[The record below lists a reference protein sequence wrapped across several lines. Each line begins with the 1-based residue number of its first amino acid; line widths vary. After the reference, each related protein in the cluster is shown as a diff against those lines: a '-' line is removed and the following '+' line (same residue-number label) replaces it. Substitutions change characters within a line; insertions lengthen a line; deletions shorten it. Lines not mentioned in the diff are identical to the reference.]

1 MSISIHPEP
10 QLTDEEFLSRQMT
23 AKGSNLFVNPL
34 KQDFPDVF
42 PTFHADSEGQFMFSL
57 SSVVSIFGESGSRK
71 SLLLQTAVA
80 EHSGAYIHLE
90 SSARGVHKRLQKM
103 AFPIDNYDRYVFPET
118 KGDVLRIVQY
128 LLTIE
133 PTIIGFDSFGP
144 LASFWGGDTNK
155 DMDVQTLFKEVFHPL
170 RNAGHCVVVLD
181 HIPKKTSN
189 EEFAI
194 GSQNKKSQV
203 DIALKILQKKDTGF
217 TEVHVAK
224 DRDYVYEGRMHS
236 PTGFYGLLELNEA
249 PLRAVITIPT
259 QEMLMK
265 DSKLSVGLPTVERRR
280 IDILKALREN
290 GPMGKTDLKSLLG
303 GNAALFDKSLFSLK
317 TAGDITMDKGRD
329 AAGNSKKVL
338 ISLAVGSSY
347 NYVDPGQL

>member
-1 MSISIHPEP
+1 MSTATHPSSH
-10 QLTDEEFLSRQMT
+10 LSDEEFLSKLT
-23 AKGSNLFVNPL
+23 AAKGSNLFVNPL
-34 KQDFPDVF
+34 KQNFPEIL
-42 PTFHADSEGQFMFSL
+42 PTFFSDSEGRLMFPP

-80 EHSGAYIHLE
+80 EHSGVYIHLE
-90 SSARGVHKRLQKM
+90 SSPRGIFRRLQKM
-103 AFPIDNYDRYVFPET
+103 AFPAENYDRYAFPET
-118 KGDVLRIVQY
+118 RNDVLRLVQY

-170 RNAGHCVVVLD
+170 RNVGHCVVVLD
-181 HIPKKTSN
+181 HVPKSTKN

-236 PTGFYGLLELNEA
+236 PTGFYGLLELKDE
-249 PLRAVITIPT
+249 PLRAVIMIPS
-259 QEMLMK
+259 QEMLLR
-265 DSKLSVGLPTVERRR
+265 DSKLSASLPTIEQKKMAIRKVLME
-280 IDILKALREN
+280 K
-290 GPMGKTDLKSLLG
+290 GPLGKTDLKSFVG
-303 GNAALFDKSLFSLK
+303 GNTAGFDKALMSLQ
-317 TAGDITMDKGRD
+317 AEGEITQQKGRD
-329 AAGNSKKVL
+329 AEGNMKKVL
-338 ISLAVGSSY
+338 ISLSQGSAY
-347 NYVDPGQL
+347 NYIDAQQL